1 MNAAPVVVAEYLSEV
16 REGPF
21 HIVLII
27 EAETTH
33 VYGICIHVVYLQHS
47 VRPLRC
53 LAQVALGC
61 TLCTGAQKNEGMYK
75 LRFCIGS

>member
-53 LAQVALGC
+53 LAEVALG
-61 TLCTGAQKNEGMYK
+61 CTGAQKNEGMYK
-75 LRFCIGS
+75 LKFCIGS

>member
-53 LAQVALGC
+53 LGQVALGY
-61 TLCTGAQKNEGMYK
+61 TGVQKNEGVYK
-75 LRFCIGS
+75 LKFFIGS

>member
-53 LAQVALGC
+53 LAKVALGC
-61 TLCTGAQKNEGMYK
+61 AEERRYK